1 MMKKSCF
8 CLLSIVLLC
17 LAISAAYGGGNKQD
31 TDRNSG
37 SAPNVTLRFSWWGSD
52 PRHQATLQAMDLFCA
67 QNPGVKMEGEYQG
80 YDGYQQKLMTQ
91 LAGGM
96 EPDIVQFDYEWIATI
111 CAQGNP
117 FLDFNKEPV
126 DLSGFNTTIL
136 KDFCTNSAGELM
148 GMPAG
153 MNAYTIVGSR
163 KFLAKH
169 NIPEDTVWTWE
180 NVLEIGTRVHKQNPN
195 DYLFSMPSANV
206 DEQLFARY
214 LLNKTGRHWATADN
228 KRIQV
233 TEAEVADAFRIMY
246 QLFNNGALQPLGDAS
261 LFAGL
266 QDQNPKWSS
275 VELGLGIEAAA
286 NVIKYKPVVGG
297 EEYLMVSNF
306 PLVANGV
313 NKETYVKP
321 SVIFGV
327 SKRSPNKELGVKFV
341 DFVMNNPDAI
351 RALTVQRGIP
361 CNSRGV
367 ELLDKEGLIDPFMVG
382 ALEKNSANPMPIPPQ
397 IMYNTEI
404 RDTVMDLCEGVAYG
418 NIRPEDAAKRFMT
431 EIKAKMDSVQ
441 ATYQ

>member
-1 MMKKSCF
+1 
-8 CLLSIVLLC
+8 
-17 LAISAAYGGGNKQD
+17 
-31 TDRNSG
+31 
-37 SAPNVTLRFSWWGSD
+37 
-52 PRHQATLQAMDLFCA
+52 
-67 QNPGVKMEGEYQG
+67 
-80 YDGYQQKLMTQ
+80 
-91 LAGGM
+91 
-96 EPDIVQFDYEWIATI
+96 
-111 CAQGNP
+111 
-117 FLDFNKEPV
+117 
-126 DLSGFNTTIL
+126 
-136 KDFCTNSAGELM
+136 
-148 GMPAG
+148 
-153 MNAYTIVGSR
+153 
-163 KFLAKH
+163 
-169 NIPEDTVWTWE
+169 
-180 NVLEIGTRVHKQNPN
+180 
-195 DYLFSMPSANV
+195 
-206 DEQLFARY
+206 
-214 LLNKTGRHWATADN
+214 
-228 KRIQV
+228 
-233 TEAEVADAFRIMY
+233 
-246 QLFNNGALQPLGDAS
+246 LFNNGALQPLGDAS

-341 DFVMNNPDAI
+341 DFVMNDPDAI

-418 NIRPEDAAKRFMT
+418 NIRPEDAAKRFMA